1 MKRKLFL
8 EKLYDELEIESINQ
22 LSVDT
27 ILHDLDEW
35 DSLTLLSL
43 ISFIENEFSINLS
56 AEEIEK
62 FVKLKDLTDRLKL
75 NE

>member
-22 LSVDT
+22 LTVDT